1 MDHNENA
8 DGDETRWEA
17 KQEELLHADFEQG
30 ADADNVSRF
39 GLDAHPV
46 VFPVSLAMI
55 GLFLA
60 GTILLGETAATFYD
74 SVNAFINANFGWLY
88 ILAANAFI
96 VALLGIAASKYGE
109 IRIGGLGATPAYST
123 FEWMAM
129 LFSAGMGIGL
139 MFWSVAEPM
148 AHLGTGGGTMFP
160 FEPNTGAAARQPSES
175 RTSTGGSTPGRSTG
189 WSRWGCPFSP
199 STGASR

>member
-1 MDHNENA
+1 MDRNEHA
-8 DGDETRWEA
+8 DRDETRWEDR
-17 KQEELLHADFEQG
+17 QEALLHADVDQG

-39 GLDAHPV
+39 GLDAHPI

-55 GLFLA
+55 GLFLV
-60 GTILLGETAATFYD
+60 GTILLGETAASFYE
-74 SVNAFINANFGWLY
+74 SVNTFVNTNFGWLY
-88 ILAANAFI
+88 ILSANAFI
-96 VALLGIAASKYGE
+96 LALLGIAASKYGE

-148 AHLGTGGGTMFP
+148 AHLGTGGGTVFP
-160 FEPNTGAAARQPSES
+160 FEPNTGRLARLHSGS
-175 RTSTGGSTPGRSTG
+175 RSSTGGSTPGRSTG
-189 WSRWGCPFSP
+189 WWRWDCPSSP
-199 STGASR
+199 STVVSR